1 MNLERK
7 GYDVETVPSR
17 LTLVII
23 SNDDHIIDATGD
35 ERRYFPL
42 EVSDQY
48 IGDTGYFDD
57 LYKAINGDE
66 IRCFFRMMMA
76 FDISEFNHRVMPNT
90 DEMRQQQALSL
101 RPVDQWLCEIG
112 CRGDVYP
119 NLWDLGEFDP
129 WQKVV
134 SMDLLVSSM
143 GVYNREK
150 KVSTYDMVNRQQL
163 GGRLAAMFS
172 KTRQNNLLVEAACK
186 EAGLDVPRV
195 VRCKQ
200 QKTAYKLGS
209 LDEYRT
215 ALIQHLKLP
224 ENYFDNV

>member
-1 MNLERK
+1 MLR
-7 GYDVETVPSR
+7 
-17 LTLVII
+17 
-23 SNDDHIIDATGD
+23 
-35 ERRYFPL
+35 
-42 EVSDQY
+42 QY
-48 IGDTGYFDD
+48 
-57 LYKAINGDE
+57 
-66 IRCFFRMMMA
+66 
-76 FDISEFNHRVMPNT
+76 
-90 DEMRQQQALSL
+90 
-101 RPVDQWLCEIG
+101 PVDQWLCEIG

-119 NLWDLGEFDP
+119 NVWDLGESDP
-129 WQKVV
+129 WQEVV

-163 GGRLAAMFS
+163 GRKLAAMFS
-172 KTRQNNLLVEAACK
+172 KTRQHNLPIVSACK
-186 EAGLDVPRV
+186 GAVIEVPRV
-195 VRCKQ
+195 VRSMQ

>member
-1 MNLERK
+1 MGSFVRFEMSKINFNQLEE
-7 GYDVETVPSR
+7 YVP
-17 LTLVII
+17 
-23 SNDDHIIDATGD
+23 NN
-35 ERRYFPL
+35 Y
-42 EVSDQY
+42 
-48 IGDTGYFDD
+48 TGYFDD

-119 NLWDLGEFDP
+119 NLWDLGESDP
-129 WQKVV
+129 WKEVV

-163 GGRLAAMFS
+163 GGRLVSMFS
-172 KTRQNNLLVEAACK
+172 KTRQHNLLVEAACK
-186 EAGLDVPRV
+186 EAGLEVPRV
-195 VRCKQ
+195 VRCMQ

-224 ENYFDNV
+224 KNYFDNV